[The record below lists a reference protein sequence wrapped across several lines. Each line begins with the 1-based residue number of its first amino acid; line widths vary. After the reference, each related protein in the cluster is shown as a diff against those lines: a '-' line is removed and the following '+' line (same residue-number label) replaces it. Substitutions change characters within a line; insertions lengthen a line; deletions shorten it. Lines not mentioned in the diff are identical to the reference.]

1 MPRAYGSDRLEAGPA
16 GRIVLT
22 CAVSKGWQ
30 ARRAK
35 TPTSVEHPGTA
46 VRWEEEFFEV
56 LSIEPAGETGVVYTL
71 TAWDEVHVF
80 RVVDTYDEAAEK
92 RRAAERRDAASRRS
106 RRKISIALAPLAGLL
121 PAHVQES
128 LELEYNASPT
138 ALTLASAVPL
148 FLFGAFCAIWMT
160 IKMFAGIAGGVGA
173 QDLKTGG
180 LFALPDGV
188 LILGQLL
195 LFESSLRIVVAWA
208 QGRPMGSLLGVVPY
222 EIYRAVTGKKG
233 PEPLATS
240 SPLGEEPTAERAL
253 HDAMKM
259 REPLLTFLS
268 ADEQERLRKR
278 FDFDPIRTGKAM
290 AWLVL
295 VFASL
300 HLFLAFSALRAESN
314 PLEALFLLVGL
325 YFVVEQA
332 VRLKSLSE
340 GRPKGSVLALVAR
353 PFARRLLDAAA
364 LSR

>member
-1 MPRAYGSDRLEAGPA
+1 
-16 GRIVLT
+16 
-22 CAVSKGWQ
+22 
-30 ARRAK
+30 
-35 TPTSVEHPGTA
+35 
-46 VRWEEEFFEV
+46 
-56 LSIEPAGETGVVYTL
+56 
-71 TAWDEVHVF
+71 
-80 RVVDTYDEAAEK
+80 
-92 RRAAERRDAASRRS
+92 
-106 RRKISIALAPLAGLL
+106 
-121 PAHVQES
+121 
-128 LELEYNASPT
+128 
-138 ALTLASAVPL
+138 
-148 FLFGAFCAIWMT
+148 MT

-188 LILGQLL
+188 LVLGQFL

-222 EIYRAVTGKKG
+222 ELYRAATGRKG

-240 SPLGEEPTAERAL
+240 SPLDEEPTAERVL

-268 ADEQERLRKR
+268 ASEQELLRKR

-300 HLFLAFSALRAESN
+300 HVVLAFSALRAESN
-314 PLEALFLLVGL
+314 PLEAFFLLVGL
-325 YFVVEQA
+325 YFLVEQA

-340 GRPKGSVLALVAR
+340 GRPKGSVLALLAR
-353 PFARRLLDAAA
+353 PFARRLLDVAT